1 MDVPPSQS
9 SLLAFGRDGLAS
21 QTTTLCTHSL
31 SVLTTDVLMAGCA
44 IRSFIFNVQW
54 NLGYPGGVGPRGAR
68 NFKIARNSEL
78 IHELCTWLYNTGHK
92 YIKLKKA
99 KIIIKHKK

>member
-1 MDVPPSQS
+1 MEP
-9 SLLAFGRDGLAS
+9 R
-21 QTTTLCTHSL
+21 L
-31 SVLTTDVLMAGCA
+31 S
-44 IRSFIFNVQW
+44 
-54 NLGYPGGVGPRGAR
+54 GGVGPRGAR

>member
-1 MDVPPSQS
+1 MQ
-9 SLLAFGRDGLAS
+9 
-21 QTTTLCTHSL
+21 CTFLNSHSY
-31 SVLTTDVLMAGCA
+31 VY
-44 IRSFIFNVQW
+44 IQW